1 VPRDRIVGALRHFAG
16 VKFEPSVA
24 NAAFDQ
30 LRPSVAESLCASAE
44 KFMLIRCCL
53 PKKVCR
59 PRGWSSKPSD
69 GRRFVCGHSLS
80 GSGALSKGRAMKP
93 SAHWA
98 MPTPHWARSS
108 LSRAPATLLSAQL
121 RFSWCAATSRPRTQR
136 SSQRSGRGRADDTAR
151 RNRIF
156 RESRR
161 SL

>member
-98 MPTPHWARSS
+98 MADATLGQIIFVTGSGYTAIGTVAFFVVRRHIEAKDPKIFTAVGSRSS
-108 LSRAPATLLSAQL
+108 RRYGPKKSHLS
-121 RFSWCAATSRPRTQR
+121 
-136 SSQRSGRGRADDTAR
+136 
-151 RNRIF
+151 
-156 RESRR
+156 
-161 SL
+161 